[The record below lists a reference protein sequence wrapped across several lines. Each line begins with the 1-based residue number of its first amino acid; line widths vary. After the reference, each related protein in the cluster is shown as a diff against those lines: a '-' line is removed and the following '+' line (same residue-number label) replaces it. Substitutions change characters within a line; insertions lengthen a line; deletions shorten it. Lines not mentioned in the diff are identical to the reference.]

1 MNQQID
7 EMISPEEISVDSFDV
22 KDSLNSRF
30 WNEEQQLDIHIR
42 RALLVIAKDFID
54 EYNLGEY
61 VIDDIII
68 TGSLANYN
76 WNEEFSDVDLHIIM
90 DTTQLS
96 EDPSLAKSISDA
108 MRNLWNKTHTDIS
121 VGGFPV
127 ELYIQDTHEPHKSS
141 GVYSL
146 LDGEWKTSPSLDKL
160 SGEIEEDEIKT
171 RVAEY
176 MNIIDEIEKVYNKI
190 EPLKMYHICSKLM
203 DKIKAERT
211 SGLARLSND
220 DAAELTTG
228 NLIFKS
234 LRRSGHIEK
243 LIDIKRRCFDRA
255 RSIK

>member
-1 MNQQID
+1 MNQID
-7 EMISPEEISVDSFDV
+7 EMISPEEISVDSFEV
-22 KDSLNSRF
+22 KDSLHPRF
-30 WNEEQQLDIHIR
+30 WNDEQHLDIHIR

-61 VIDDIII
+61 AIDDIIM

-76 WNEEFSDVDLHIIM
+76 WSEEFSDIDLHIVM

-108 MRNLWNKTHTDIS
+108 MRNVWNKTHTDIS

-127 ELYIQDTHEPHKSS
+127 ELYIQDSHEPHKSS

-146 LDGEWKTSPSLDKL
+146 LNDEWKTSPSLDKL
-160 SGEIEEDEIKT
+160 SSEIEEDEIKT
-171 RVAEY
+171 RAAEY
-176 MNIIDEIEKVYNKI
+176 MNLIDEIEIRYNNI
-190 EPLKMYHICSKLM
+190 DPLKMYHICSKLM
-203 DKIKAERT
+203 DKIKSERA
-211 SGLARLSND
+211 SGLSND
-220 DAAELTTG
+220 DAGELTTG

-234 LRRSGHIEK
+234 LRRSGYIEK

>member
-1 MNQQID
+1 MNQID
-7 EMISPEEISVDSFDV
+7 EMISPEEISVDSFEV
-22 KDSLNSRF
+22 KDSLHPRF
-30 WNEEQQLDIHIR
+30 WNDEQHLDMHIR

-61 VIDDIII
+61 AIDDIIM

-76 WNEEFSDVDLHIIM
+76 WSEEFSDIDLHIVM

-108 MRNLWNKTHTDIS
+108 MRNVWNKTHTDIS

-127 ELYIQDTHEPHKSS
+127 ELYIQDSHEPHKSS

-146 LDGEWKTSPSLDKL
+146 LNDEWKTSPSLDKL

-171 RVAEY
+171 RAAEY
-176 MNIIDEIEKVYNKI
+176 MNLIDEIEIRYNNI
-190 EPLKMYHICSKLM
+190 DPLKMYHICSKLM
-203 DKIKAERT
+203 DKIKSERA
-211 SGLARLSND
+211 SGLSND
-220 DAAELTTG
+220 DAGELTTG

-234 LRRSGHIEK
+234 LRRSGYIEK

>member
-1 MNQQID
+1 MNQID
-7 EMISPEEISVDSFDV
+7 EMISPEEINVDSFEV
-22 KDSLNSRF
+22 KDTLHPRF
-30 WNEEQQLDIHIR
+30 WNDEQQLDMHIR

-61 VIDDIII
+61 VIDDIIM

-76 WNEEFSDVDLHIIM
+76 WNEEFSDVDLHIVM

-108 MRNLWNKTHTDIS
+108 MKNVWNKTHTDIS

-127 ELYIQDTHEPHKSS
+127 ELYIQDSHEPHKSS

-160 SGEIEEDEIKT
+160 SGEIEEDEIQVKA
-171 RVAEY
+171 AEY
-176 MNIIDEIEKVYNKI
+176 MNLIDEIEMMYNNNNI
-190 EPLKMYHICSKLM
+190 DPMQMYRRCAKLM
-203 DKIKAERT
+203 DKIKSERA
-211 SGLARLSND
+211 SGLSND
-220 DAAELTTG
+220 DDASELTTG
-228 NLIFKS
+228 NLVFKA

>member
-1 MNQQID
+1 MNQID
-7 EMISPEEISVDSFDV
+7 EMISPEEISVDSFEV
-22 KDSLNSRF
+22 KDTLHPRF
-30 WNEEQQLDIHIR
+30 WNDEQQLDMHIR

-61 VIDDIII
+61 EIDDIIM

-76 WNEEFSDVDLHIIM
+76 WSEEFSDVDLHIVM

-108 MRNLWNKTHTDIS
+108 MKNMWNKTHTDIS

-146 LDGEWKTSPSLDKL
+146 LYDEWRTFPSLDKL

-171 RVAEY
+171 RTAEY
-176 MNIIDEIEKVYNKI
+176 MNLIDEIEMLYNDI
-190 EPLKMYHICSKLM
+190 DPLKMYHICAKLM

-211 SGLARLSND
+211 SGFTNDD

>member
-1 MNQQID
+1 MMNQID
-7 EMISPEEISVDSFDV
+7 EMISPEEINVDSFEV
-22 KDSLNSRF
+22 KDSLHPRF
-30 WNEEQQLDIHIR
+30 WNDEQRLDPHIR

-61 VIDDIII
+61 VIDDIIM

-76 WNEEFSDVDLHIIM
+76 WSEEFSDIDLHIIM

-108 MRNLWNKTHTDIS
+108 MRNVWNKTHTDIS

-146 LDGEWKTSPSLDKL
+146 LDDEWKTSPSLDKL

-171 RVAEY
+171 RAAEY
-176 MNIIDEIEKVYNKI
+176 MNLIDKI
-190 EPLKMYHICSKLM
+190 EMMYNDIDPLQMYHCCAKLL
-203 DKIKAERT
+203 DKIKAERA
-211 SGLARLSND
+211 SGLTND

>member
-1 MNQQID
+1 MMNQID
-7 EMISPEEISVDSFDV
+7 EMISPEEISVDSFEV
-22 KDSLNSRF
+22 KDYLNPRF
-30 WNEEQQLDIHIR
+30 WNDEQHLDIHIR

-54 EYNLGEY
+54 EYNLGKY
-61 VIDDIII
+61 TIDDIIM

-76 WNEEFSDVDLHIIM
+76 WSEEFSDIDLHIVM

-108 MRNLWNKTHTDIS
+108 MRNVWNKTHTDIS

-127 ELYIQDTHEPHKSS
+127 ELYIQDSHEPHKSS

-146 LDGEWKTSPSLDKL
+146 LNDEWKTSPSLDKL

-171 RVAEY
+171 RAAEY
-176 MNIIDEIEKVYNKI
+176 MNLIDEIEIRYNNI
-190 EPLKMYHICSKLM
+190 DPLKMYHICSKLM
-203 DKIKAERT
+203 DKIKSERA
-211 SGLARLSND
+211 SGLSND
-220 DAAELTTG
+220 DAGELTTG

-234 LRRSGHIEK
+234 LRRSGYIEK

>member
-1 MNQQID
+1 MNQID
-7 EMISPEEISVDSFDV
+7 EMISPEEISVDSFEV
-22 KDSLNSRF
+22 KDFLHPRF
-30 WNEEQQLDIHIR
+30 WNDEQHLDMHIR

-61 VIDDIII
+61 AIDDIIM

-76 WNEEFSDVDLHIIM
+76 WSEEFSDIDLHIVM

-108 MRNLWNKTHTDIS
+108 MRNVWNKTHTDIS

-127 ELYIQDTHEPHKSS
+127 ELYIQDSHEPHKSS

-146 LDGEWKTSPSLDKL
+146 LNDEWKTSPSLDKL
-160 SGEIEEDEIKT
+160 SSEIEEDEIKT
-171 RVAEY
+171 RAAEY
-176 MNIIDEIEKVYNKI
+176 MNLIDEIEIRYNNI
-190 EPLKMYHICSKLM
+190 DPLKMYHICSKLM
-203 DKIKAERT
+203 DKIKSERA
-211 SGLARLSND
+211 SGLSND
-220 DAAELTTG
+220 DAGELTTG

-234 LRRSGHIEK
+234 LRRSGYIEK

>member
-1 MNQQID
+1 
-7 EMISPEEISVDSFDV
+7 
-22 KDSLNSRF
+22 
-30 WNEEQQLDIHIR
+30 
-42 RALLVIAKDFID
+42 
-54 EYNLGEY
+54 LGEY
-61 VIDDIII
+61 AIDDIIM

-76 WNEEFSDVDLHIIM
+76 WSEEFSDIDLHIIM

-108 MRNLWNKTHTDIS
+108 MRNVWNKTHTDIS

-146 LDGEWKTSPSLDKL
+146 LDDEWRTSPSLDKL
-160 SGEIEEDEIKT
+160 SGEIEEDEIKV
-171 RVAEY
+171 RAAEY
-176 MNIIDEIEKVYNKI
+176 MNLIDEIEMVYNDI
-190 EPLKMYHICSKLM
+190 DPLKMYHSCSRLM
-203 DKIKAERT
+203 DKIKAERA
-211 SGLARLSND
+211 SGLTND

>member
-1 MNQQID
+1 M
-7 EMISPEEISVDSFDV
+7 
-22 KDSLNSRF
+22 
-30 WNEEQQLDIHIR
+30 HIR

-61 VIDDIII
+61 VIDDIIM

-76 WNEEFSDVDLHIIM
+76 WSEEFSDIDLHIIM

-108 MRNLWNKTHTDIS
+108 MRNVWNKTHTDIS

-146 LDGEWKTSPSLDKL
+146 LDDEWKTSPSLDKL

-176 MNIIDEIEKVYNKI
+176 TKLIDKIEMVYNDI
-190 EPLKMYHICSKLM
+190 DPLQMYHSYAKLM
-203 DKIKAERT
+203 DKIKAERA
-211 SGLARLSND
+211 SGLTND
-220 DAAELTTG
+220 DAAELTAG

-234 LRRSGHIEK
+234 LRRSGYIEK

>member
-1 MNQQID
+1 MMNQID
-7 EMISPEEISVDSFDV
+7 EMISPEEINVDSFEV
-22 KDSLNSRF
+22 KDSLHPRF
-30 WNEEQQLDIHIR
+30 WNDEQHLDMHIR

-61 VIDDIII
+61 VIDDIIM

-76 WNEEFSDVDLHIIM
+76 WSEEFSDIDLHIIM

-108 MRNLWNKTHTDIS
+108 MRNVWNKTHTDIS

-146 LDGEWKTSPSLDKL
+146 LDDEWKTSPSLDKL
-160 SGEIEEDEIKT
+160 SGEIEDDEIKT
-171 RVAEY
+171 RAAEY
-176 MNIIDEIEKVYNKI
+176 MNLIDKI
-190 EPLKMYHICSKLM
+190 EMMYNDIDPLQMYHCCAKLL
-203 DKIKAERT
+203 DKIKAERA
-211 SGLARLSND
+211 SGLTND

>member
-1 MNQQID
+1 MNQID
-7 EMISPEEISVDSFDV
+7 EMISPEEINVDSFEV
-22 KDSLNSRF
+22 KDTLHPRF
-30 WNEEQQLDIHIR
+30 WNDKQQLDMHIR

-61 VIDDIII
+61 VIDDIIM

-76 WNEEFSDVDLHIIM
+76 WSEEFSDIDLHIIM

-108 MRNLWNKTHTDIS
+108 MRNVWNKTHTDIS

-146 LDGEWKTSPSLDKL
+146 LDDEWKTSPSLDKL

-171 RVAEY
+171 RAAEY
-176 MNIIDEIEKVYNKI
+176 MNLIDKI
-190 EPLKMYHICSKLM
+190 EMMYNDIDPLQMYHCCAKLL
-203 DKIKAERT
+203 DKIKAERA
-211 SGLARLSND
+211 SGLTND

>member
-1 MNQQID
+1 MNQID
-7 EMISPEEISVDSFDV
+7 EMISPEEINVDSFEV
-22 KDSLNSRF
+22 KDTLHPRF
-30 WNEEQQLDIHIR
+30 WNDEQQLDMHIR

-61 VIDDIII
+61 VIDDIIM

-76 WNEEFSDVDLHIIM
+76 WSEEFSDIDLHIVM

-108 MRNLWNKTHTDIS
+108 MRNVWNKTHTDIS

-176 MNIIDEIEKVYNKI
+176 MNLIDEIEIRYNNI
-190 EPLKMYHICSKLM
+190 DPLKMYHICSKLM
-203 DKIKAERT
+203 DKIKSERA
-211 SGLARLSND
+211 SGLSND
-220 DAAELTTG
+220 DAGELTTG

-234 LRRSGHIEK
+234 LRRSGYIEK

>member
-1 MNQQID
+1 MMNQID
-7 EMISPEEISVDSFDV
+7 EIISPEEINVDSFEV
-22 KDSLNSRF
+22 KDSLHPRF
-30 WNEEQQLDIHIR
+30 WNDEQHLDMHIR

-61 VIDDIII
+61 VIDDIIM

-76 WNEEFSDVDLHIIM
+76 WSEEFSDIDLHIIM

-108 MRNLWNKTHTDIS
+108 MRNVWNKTHTDIS

-146 LDGEWKTSPSLDKL
+146 LDDEWKTSPSLDKL

-171 RVAEY
+171 RAAEY
-176 MNIIDEIEKVYNKI
+176 MNLIDKI
-190 EPLKMYHICSKLM
+190 EMMYNDIDPLQMYHICAKLL
-203 DKIKAERT
+203 DKIKAERA
-211 SGLARLSND
+211 SGLTND

>member
-1 MNQQID
+1 MMNQID
-7 EMISPEEISVDSFDV
+7 EMISPEEINVDSFEV
-22 KDSLNSRF
+22 KDSLHPRF
-30 WNEEQQLDIHIR
+30 WNDEQHLDMHIR

-61 VIDDIII
+61 VIDDIIM

-76 WNEEFSDVDLHIIM
+76 WSEEFSDIDLHIIM

-108 MRNLWNKTHTDIS
+108 MRNVWNKTHTDIS

-146 LDGEWKTSPSLDKL
+146 LDDEWKTSPSLDKL

-176 MNIIDEIEKVYNKI
+176 MNLIDKIEMVYNDI
-190 EPLKMYHICSKLM
+190 DPLQMYHCCAKLM
-203 DKIKAERT
+203 DKIKAERA
-211 SGLARLSND
+211 SGLTND

-234 LRRSGHIEK
+234 LRRSGYIEK

>member
-1 MNQQID
+1 MNQID
-7 EMISPEEISVDSFDV
+7 EMINPEEISVDSFEV
-22 KDSLNSRF
+22 KDYLNPRF
-30 WNEEQQLDIHIR
+30 WNDDKHLDVHIR

-54 EYNLGEY
+54 ECNLGEY
-61 VIDDIII
+61 AIDDIIM

-76 WNEEFSDVDLHIIM
+76 WSEEFSDVDLHIIM

-108 MRNLWNKTHTDIS
+108 MKNMWNKTHTDIS

-146 LDGEWKTSPSLDKL
+146 LYDEWRTFPSLDKL

-171 RVAEY
+171 RTAEY
-176 MNIIDEIEKVYNKI
+176 MNLIDEIEMLYNDI
-190 EPLKMYHICSKLM
+190 DPLKMYHICSKLM
-203 DKIKAERT
+203 DKIKSERS
-211 SGLARLSND
+211 SGFTND
-220 DAAELTTG
+220 GAFELTTG

-243 LIDIKRRCFDRA
+243 LIDIKRRSFDRA

>member
-1 MNQQID
+1 MNQID
-7 EMISPEEISVDSFDV
+7 EMISPEEISVDSFEV
-22 KDSLNSRF
+22 KDSLNPRF
-30 WNEEQQLDIHIR
+30 WNNDKHLDVHIR

-61 VIDDIII
+61 EIDDIIM

-76 WNEEFSDVDLHIIM
+76 WSEEFSDVDLHIVM

-108 MRNLWNKTHTDIS
+108 MKNMWNKTHTDIS

-146 LDGEWKTSPSLDKL
+146 LYDEWRTFPSLDKL

-171 RVAEY
+171 RTAEY
-176 MNIIDEIEKVYNKI
+176 MNLIDEIEMLYNDI
-190 EPLKMYHICSKLM
+190 DPLKMYHICAKLM
-203 DKIKAERT
+203 DKIKAERA
-211 SGLARLSND
+211 SGFTNDD

>member
-1 MNQQID
+1 MMNQID
-7 EMISPEEISVDSFDV
+7 EMISPEEINVDSFEV
-22 KDSLNSRF
+22 KDSLHPRF
-30 WNEEQQLDIHIR
+30 WNDEQHLDMHIR

-61 VIDDIII
+61 VIDDIIM

-76 WNEEFSDVDLHIIM
+76 WSEEFSDIDLHIIM

-108 MRNLWNKTHTDIS
+108 MRNVWNKTHTDIS

-146 LDGEWKTSPSLDKL
+146 LDDEWKTSPSLDKL

-176 MNIIDEIEKVYNKI
+176 MNLIDKIEMVYNDI
-190 EPLKMYHICSKLM
+190 DPLQMYHNCAKLM
-203 DKIKAERT
+203 DKIKAERA
-211 SGLARLSND
+211 SGLTND
-220 DAAELTTG
+220 DAAELTAG

-234 LRRSGHIEK
+234 LRRSGYIEK

>member
-1 MNQQID
+1 MMNQID
-7 EMISPEEISVDSFDV
+7 EMISPEEINVDSFEV
-22 KDSLNSRF
+22 KDSLHPRF
-30 WNEEQQLDIHIR
+30 WNDEQHLDMHIR

-61 VIDDIII
+61 VIDDIIM

-76 WNEEFSDVDLHIIM
+76 WSEEFSDIDLHIIM

-108 MRNLWNKTHTDIS
+108 MRNVWNKTHTDIS

-146 LDGEWKTSPSLDKL
+146 LDDEWKTSPSLDKL

-171 RVAEY
+171 RAAEY
-176 MNIIDEIEKVYNKI
+176 MNLIDKI
-190 EPLKMYHICSKLM
+190 EMMYNDIDPLQMYHCCAKLL
-203 DKIKAERT
+203 DKIKAERA
-211 SGLARLSND
+211 SGLTND

>member
-1 MNQQID
+1 MMNQID
-7 EMISPEEISVDSFDV
+7 EMISPEEISVDSFEV
-22 KDSLNSRF
+22 KDFLHPRF
-30 WNEEQQLDIHIR
+30 WNDEQHLDMHIR

-61 VIDDIII
+61 AIDDIIM

-76 WNEEFSDVDLHIIM
+76 WSEEFSDIDLHIVM

-108 MRNLWNKTHTDIS
+108 MRNVWNKTHTDIS

-127 ELYIQDTHEPHKSS
+127 ELYIQDSHEPHKSS

-146 LDGEWKTSPSLDKL
+146 LNDEWKTSPSLDKL
-160 SGEIEEDEIKT
+160 SSEIEEDEIKT
-171 RVAEY
+171 RAAEY
-176 MNIIDEIEKVYNKI
+176 MNLIDEIEIRYNNI
-190 EPLKMYHICSKLM
+190 DPLKMYHICSKLM
-203 DKIKAERT
+203 DKIKSERA
-211 SGLARLSND
+211 SGLSND
-220 DAAELTTG
+220 DAGELTTG

-234 LRRSGHIEK
+234 LRRSGYIEK

>member
-1 MNQQID
+1 MNQID
-7 EMISPEEISVDSFDV
+7 EMISPEEINVDSFEV
-22 KDSLNSRF
+22 KDTLHPRF
-30 WNEEQQLDIHIR
+30 WNEEEQLDMHIR

-61 VIDDIII
+61 VIDDIIM

-76 WNEEFSDVDLHIIM
+76 WNEMFSDIDLHIIM
-90 DTTQLS
+90 DTSQLS
-96 EDPSLAKSISDA
+96 EDSSLAKSITDA
-108 MRNLWNKTHTDIS
+108 MRNVWNKTHTDIS

-127 ELYIQDTHEPHKSS
+127 ELYIQDSHEPHKSS

-146 LDGEWKTSPSLDKL
+146 LDGEWKTTPSLDKL

-171 RVAEY
+171 RAAEY
-176 MNIIDEIEKVYNKI
+176 MNIIDEIEKVYNNV

-203 DKIKAERT
+203 DKIKAERA
-211 SGLARLSND
+211 SGLTND

>member
-1 MNQQID
+1 MMNQID
-7 EMISPEEISVDSFDV
+7 EMISPEEISVDSFEV
-22 KDSLNSRF
+22 KDFLHPRF
-30 WNEEQQLDIHIR
+30 WNDEQHLDMHLR
-42 RALLVIAKDFID
+42 RALLVIVKDFID

-61 VIDDIII
+61 AIDDIIM

-76 WNEEFSDVDLHIIM
+76 WSEEFSDIDLHIVM

-108 MRNLWNKTHTDIS
+108 MRNVWNKTHTDIS

-127 ELYIQDTHEPHKSS
+127 ELYIQDSHEPHKSS

-146 LDGEWKTSPSLDKL
+146 LNDEWKTSPSLDKL

-171 RVAEY
+171 RAAEY
-176 MNIIDEIEKVYNKI
+176 MNLIDEIEIRYNNI
-190 EPLKMYHICSKLM
+190 DPLKMYHICSKLM
-203 DKIKAERT
+203 DKIKSERA
-211 SGLARLSND
+211 SGLSND
-220 DAAELTTG
+220 DAGELTAG

-234 LRRSGHIEK
+234 LRRSGYIEK

>member
-1 MNQQID
+1 MNQID
-7 EMISPEEISVDSFDV
+7 EMISPEEISVDSFEV
-22 KDSLNSRF
+22 KDSLHPRF
-30 WNEEQQLDIHIR
+30 WNDEQHLDIRIR

-61 VIDDIII
+61 TIDDIIM

-76 WNEEFSDVDLHIIM
+76 WSEEFSDIDLHIVM

-108 MRNLWNKTHTDIS
+108 MRNVWNKTHTDIS

-127 ELYIQDTHEPHKSS
+127 ELYIQDSHEPHKSS

-146 LDGEWKTSPSLDKL
+146 LNDEWKTSPSLDKL
-160 SGEIEEDEIKT
+160 SGEIEEDEIKI
-171 RVAEY
+171 RAAEY
-176 MNIIDEIEKVYNKI
+176 MNLIDEIEMRYNNI
-190 EPLKMYHICSKLM
+190 DPLKMYHICSKLM
-203 DKIKAERT
+203 DKIKSERA
-211 SGLARLSND
+211 SGLSND
-220 DAAELTTG
+220 DAGELTTG

-234 LRRSGHIEK
+234 LRRSGYIEK

>member
-1 MNQQID
+1 MMNQID
-7 EMISPEEISVDSFDV
+7 EMISPEEINVDSFEV
-22 KDSLNSRF
+22 KDSLHPRF
-30 WNEEQQLDIHIR
+30 WNDEQHLDMHIR

-61 VIDDIII
+61 VIDDIIM

-76 WNEEFSDVDLHIIM
+76 WSEEFSDIDLHIIM

-96 EDPSLAKSISDA
+96 EDTSLAKSISDA
-108 MRNLWNKTHTDIS
+108 MRNVWNKTHTDIS

-146 LDGEWKTSPSLDKL
+146 LDDEWKTSPSLDKL

-171 RVAEY
+171 RAAEY
-176 MNIIDEIEKVYNKI
+176 MNLIDKI
-190 EPLKMYHICSKLM
+190 EMMYNDIDPLQMYHCCAKLM
-203 DKIKAERT
+203 DKIKAERA
-211 SGLARLSND
+211 SGLTND
-220 DAAELTTG
+220 DAAELTAG

-234 LRRSGHIEK
+234 LRRSGYIEK

>member
-1 MNQQID
+1 MNQID
-7 EMISPEEISVDSFDV
+7 EMISPEEISVDSFEV
-22 KDSLNSRF
+22 KDSLHPRF
-30 WNEEQQLDIHIR
+30 WNDEQHLDIRIR

-61 VIDDIII
+61 TIDDIIM

-76 WNEEFSDVDLHIIM
+76 WSEEFSDIDLHIVM

-108 MRNLWNKTHTDIS
+108 MRNVWNKTHTDIS

-127 ELYIQDTHEPHKSS
+127 ELYIQDSHEPHKSS

-146 LDGEWKTSPSLDKL
+146 LNDEWKTSPSLDKL

-171 RVAEY
+171 RAAEY
-176 MNIIDEIEKVYNKI
+176 MNLIDEIEIRYNNI
-190 EPLKMYHICSKLM
+190 DPLKMYHICSKLM
-203 DKIKAERT
+203 DKIKSERA
-211 SGLARLSND
+211 SGLSND
-220 DAAELTTG
+220 DAGELTTG

-234 LRRSGHIEK
+234 LRRSGYIEK

>member
-1 MNQQID
+1 MNQID
-7 EMISPEEISVDSFDV
+7 EMISPEEINVDSFEV
-22 KDSLNSRF
+22 KDSLHPRF
-30 WNEEQQLDIHIR
+30 WNDEQHLDMHIR

-61 VIDDIII
+61 VIDDIIM

-76 WNEEFSDVDLHIIM
+76 WSEEVSDIDLHIVM

-108 MRNLWNKTHTDIS
+108 MRNVWNKTHTDIS

-146 LDGEWKTSPSLDKL
+146 LDDEWKTSPSLDKL

-171 RVAEY
+171 RAAEY
-176 MNIIDEIEKVYNKI
+176 MNLIDKI
-190 EPLKMYHICSKLM
+190 EMMYNDIDPLQMYHCCAKLL
-203 DKIKAERT
+203 DKIKAERA
-211 SGLARLSND
+211 SGLTND

>member
-1 MNQQID
+1 MNQID
-7 EMISPEEISVDSFDV
+7 EMISPEEISVDSFEV
-22 KDSLNSRF
+22 KDSLNPRF
-30 WNEEQQLDIHIR
+30 WNDDKHLDIHIR

-54 EYNLGEY
+54 ECNLGEY
-61 VIDDIII
+61 AIDDIIM

-76 WNEEFSDVDLHIIM
+76 WSEEFSDVDLHIIM

-108 MRNLWNKTHTDIS
+108 MKNMWNKTHTDIS

-146 LDGEWKTSPSLDKL
+146 LYDEWRTFPSLDKL

-171 RVAEY
+171 RTAEY
-176 MNIIDEIEKVYNKI
+176 MNLIDEIEMLYNDI
-190 EPLKMYHICSKLM
+190 EPLKMYHICAKLM

-211 SGLARLSND
+211 SGFTNDD

>member
-1 MNQQID
+1 MNQID
-7 EMISPEEISVDSFDV
+7 EMISPEEINVDSFEV
-22 KDSLNSRF
+22 KDTLHPRF
-30 WNEEQQLDIHIR
+30 WNEEEQLDMHIR

-61 VIDDIII
+61 VIDDIIM

-76 WNEEFSDVDLHIIM
+76 WNEMFSDIDLHIIM
-90 DTTQLS
+90 DTSQLS
-96 EDPSLAKSISDA
+96 EDSSLAKSITDA
-108 MRNLWNKTHTDIS
+108 MRNVWNKTHTDIS

-127 ELYIQDTHEPHKSS
+127 ELYIQDSHEPHKSS

-146 LDGEWKTSPSLDKL
+146 LDGEWKTTPSLDKL

-171 RVAEY
+171 RAAEY
-176 MNIIDEIEKVYNKI
+176 MNIIDEIEKVYNNI

-203 DKIKAERT
+203 DKIKAERA
-211 SGLARLSND
+211 SGLTND

-228 NLIFKS
+228 NLVFKS

>member
-1 MNQQID
+1 MMNQID
-7 EMISPEEISVDSFDV
+7 EMISPEEINVDSFEV
-22 KDSLNSRF
+22 KDSLHPRF
-30 WNEEQQLDIHIR
+30 WNDEQRLDPHLR

-61 VIDDIII
+61 VIDDIIM

-76 WNEEFSDVDLHIIM
+76 WSEEFSDIDLHIIM

-108 MRNLWNKTHTDIS
+108 MRNVWNKTHTDIS

-146 LDGEWKTSPSLDKL
+146 LDDEWKTSPSLDKL

-171 RVAEY
+171 RAAEY
-176 MNIIDEIEKVYNKI
+176 MNLIDKI
-190 EPLKMYHICSKLM
+190 EMMYNDIDPLQMYHCCAKLL
-203 DKIKAERT
+203 DKIKAERA
-211 SGLARLSND
+211 SGLTND

>member
-1 MNQQID
+1 MNQID
-7 EMISPEEISVDSFDV
+7 EMISPEEISVDSFEV
-22 KDSLNSRF
+22 KDYLNPRF
-30 WNEEQQLDIHIR
+30 WNDEQHLDIHIR

-61 VIDDIII
+61 TIDDIIM

-76 WNEEFSDVDLHIIM
+76 WSEEFSDIDLHIVM

-96 EDPSLAKSISDA
+96 EDLSLAKSISDA
-108 MRNLWNKTHTDIS
+108 MRNVWNKTHTDIS

-127 ELYIQDTHEPHKSS
+127 ELYIQDSHEPHKSS

-146 LDGEWKTSPSLDKL
+146 LNDEWKTSPSLDKL
-160 SGEIEEDEIKT
+160 SGEIEEDKIKT
-171 RVAEY
+171 RAAEY
-176 MNIIDEIEKVYNKI
+176 MNLIDEIEIRYNNI
-190 EPLKMYHICSKLM
+190 DPLKMYHICSKLM
-203 DKIKAERT
+203 DKIKSERA
-211 SGLARLSND
+211 SGLSND
-220 DAAELTTG
+220 DAGELTTG

-234 LRRSGHIEK
+234 LRRSGYIEK

>member
-1 MNQQID
+1 MMNQID
-7 EMISPEEISVDSFDV
+7 EMISPEEINVDSFEV
-22 KDSLNSRF
+22 KDSLHPRF
-30 WNEEQQLDIHIR
+30 WNDEQHLDMHIR

-61 VIDDIII
+61 VIDDIIM

-76 WNEEFSDVDLHIIM
+76 WSEEFSDIDLHIIM

-108 MRNLWNKTHTDIS
+108 MRNVWNKTHTDIS

-146 LDGEWKTSPSLDKL
+146 LDDEWKTSPSLDKL

-176 MNIIDEIEKVYNKI
+176 MNLIDKIEMVYNDI
-190 EPLKMYHICSKLM
+190 DPLQMYHCCAKLM
-203 DKIKAERT
+203 DKIKAERA
-211 SGLARLSND
+211 SGLTND

>member
-1 MNQQID
+1 MNQID
-7 EMISPEEISVDSFDV
+7 EMISPEEINVDSFEV
-22 KDSLNSRF
+22 KDSLHPRF
-30 WNEEQQLDIHIR
+30 WNDEQHLDMHIR

-61 VIDDIII
+61 AIDDIIM

-76 WNEEFSDVDLHIIM
+76 WSEEFSDIDLHIVM

-108 MRNLWNKTHTDIS
+108 MKNMWNKTHTDIS

-146 LDGEWKTSPSLDKL
+146 LDDEWKTSPSLDKL

-171 RVAEY
+171 RAAEY
-176 MNIIDEIEKVYNKI
+176 MNLIDKI
-190 EPLKMYHICSKLM
+190 EMMYNDIDPLQMYHCCAKLM
-203 DKIKAERT
+203 DKIKAERA
-211 SGLARLSND
+211 SGLTND
-220 DAAELTTG
+220 DAAELTAG

-234 LRRSGHIEK
+234 LRRSGYIEK

>member
-1 MNQQID
+1 MNQID
-7 EMISPEEISVDSFDV
+7 EMISPEEISIDSFEI
-22 KDSLNSRF
+22 KDTLHPRF
-30 WNEEQQLDIHIR
+30 WNEDQQLDIHIR

-61 VIDDIII
+61 EIDDIIM

-76 WNEEFSDVDLHIIM
+76 WSEEFSDVDVHIIM
-90 DTTQLS
+90 DTNQLS
-96 EDPSLAKSISDA
+96 EDMSLAKSISDA
-108 MRNLWNKTHTDIS
+108 MRNMWNKTHTDIS

-127 ELYIQDTHEPHKSS
+127 ELYIQDTHEAHKSS

-146 LDGEWKTSPSLDKL
+146 LYDEWKTTPSIGKL
-160 SGEIEEDEIKT
+160 SGEIEEDEIKA

-176 MNIIDEIEKVYNKI
+176 MNLIDDIEMVYNDVD
-190 EPLKMYHICSKLM
+190 PLRMYHSCAKLM

-211 SGLARLSND
+211 SGFTNDD

-243 LIDIKRRCFDRA
+243 LIDIKRRCFDKA

>member
-1 MNQQID
+1 M
-7 EMISPEEISVDSFDV
+7 
-22 KDSLNSRF
+22 
-30 WNEEQQLDIHIR
+30 
-42 RALLVIAKDFID
+42 
-54 EYNLGEY
+54 
-61 VIDDIII
+61 

-76 WNEEFSDVDLHIIM
+76 WSEEFSDVDLHIVM

-108 MRNLWNKTHTDIS
+108 MKNMWNKTHTDIS

-146 LDGEWKTSPSLDKL
+146 LYDEWRTFPSLDKL

-171 RVAEY
+171 RTAEY
-176 MNIIDEIEKVYNKI
+176 MNLIDEIEMLYNDI
-190 EPLKMYHICSKLM
+190 DPLKMYHICAKLM

-211 SGLARLSND
+211 SGFTNDD

>member
-1 MNQQID
+1 MIQID
-7 EMISPEEISVDSFDV
+7 EIISPEEINVDSFEV
-22 KDSLNSRF
+22 KDSLHPRF
-30 WNEEQQLDIHIR
+30 WNEEKQLDVHIR

-54 EYNLGEY
+54 EYSLGEY
-61 VIDDIII
+61 VIDDIIM

-76 WNEEFSDVDLHIIM
+76 WNEEFSDIDLHIIM
-90 DTTQLS
+90 DTAQLS
-96 EDPSLAKSISDA
+96 EDMSLAKSITDA
-108 MRNLWNKTHTDIS
+108 MRNVWNKTHTDIS

-146 LDGEWKTSPSLDKL
+146 LDDEWKTSPSLDKL

-171 RVAEY
+171 RAAEY
-176 MNIIDEIEKVYNKI
+176 MNLIDEIEMVYNDI
-190 EPLKMYHICSKLM
+190 DPLKMYNSCVKLM
-203 DKIKAERT
+203 DKIKAERA
-211 SGLARLSND
+211 SGLTND

>member
-1 MNQQID
+1 MMNQID
-7 EMISPEEISVDSFDV
+7 EMISPEEINVDSFEV
-22 KDSLNSRF
+22 KDSLHPRF
-30 WNEEQQLDIHIR
+30 WNDEQHLDMHIR

-61 VIDDIII
+61 EIDDIIM

-76 WNEEFSDVDLHIIM
+76 WSEEFSDIDLHIIM

-108 MRNLWNKTHTDIS
+108 MRNVWNKTHTDIS

-146 LDGEWKTSPSLDKL
+146 LDDEWKTSPSLDKL

-176 MNIIDEIEKVYNKI
+176 MNLIDKIEMVYNDI
-190 EPLKMYHICSKLM
+190 DPLQMYHSCDKLM
-203 DKIKAERT
+203 DKIKAERA
-211 SGLARLSND
+211 SGLTND
-220 DAAELTTG
+220 DAAELTAG

-234 LRRSGHIEK
+234 LRRSGYIEK